1 VLGKQ
6 KKKRSNSP
14 LWYDQV

>member
-1 VLGKQ
+1 MLGIQNKI
-6 KKKRSNSP
+6 RSNSP

>member
-6 KKKRSNSP
+6 NKIRSNSL

>member
-6 KKKRSNSP
+6 NKIRSNSP